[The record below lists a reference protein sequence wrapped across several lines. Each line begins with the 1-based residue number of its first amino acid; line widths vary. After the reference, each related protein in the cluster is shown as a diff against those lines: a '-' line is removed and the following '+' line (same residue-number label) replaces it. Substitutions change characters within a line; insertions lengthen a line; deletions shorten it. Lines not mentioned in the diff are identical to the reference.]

1 MSNIVAIADALVAVL
16 KAGTFTQPFEAV
28 RDYVPQYDLADLKLC
43 RVTVVPKSTAE
54 DLATRSSVAT
64 THQVDVAVQGRA
76 PALTDRDMLMA
87 LTLEIAAEFRM
98 QRLEACPD
106 VICTRIERQALY
118 DRDHLREHGV
128 MTTVLTLT
136 FEALE

>member
-1 MSNIVAIADALVAVL
+1 MTDIIEIADALVAVL
-16 KAGTFTQPFEAV
+16 KAGTFTQPFEAA
-28 RDYVPQYDLADLKLC
+28 RDYVPQYDLADLNQT
-43 RVTVVPKSTAE
+43 RVTVVPKNTAE
-54 DLATRSSVAT
+54 DLATRSGVAT

-76 PALTDRDMLMA
+76 PALADRDAIMA

-106 VICTRIERQALY
+106 VLCTHIERQALY
-118 DRDHLREHGV
+118 DPDHLREHGV